1 VKEEYVTD
9 HVERRLTEDEER
21 PVGLAA
27 FAGALADEWSRV
39 EDDMEEIIAV
49 RRHAAD
55 RPPPDLG

>member
-1 VKEEYVTD
+1 MTD